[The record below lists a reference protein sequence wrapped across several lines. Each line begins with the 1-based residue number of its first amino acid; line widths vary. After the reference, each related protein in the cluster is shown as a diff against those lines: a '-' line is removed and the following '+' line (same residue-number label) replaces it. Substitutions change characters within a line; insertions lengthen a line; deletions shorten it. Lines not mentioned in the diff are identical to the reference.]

1 MGAVYTGSFENVA
14 VSAAQDLFE
23 LAGGGVKSF
32 IIRRVTLAANKTS
45 SEFVRLTLNRYTGS
59 PTSGSGG
66 STPAEQP
73 KSTQYGA
80 ATVNAEANN
89 TTRITG
95 GTKVTLENFLWNL
108 VTPFEWVPSD
118 PWQESEVAG
127 DDHFTVG
134 LEAAPGASVNMS
146 GTITWEEIG

>member
-1 MGAVYTGSFENVA
+1 MGAVYSASFENVA
-14 VSAAQDLFE
+14 VATAQDLFE

-32 IIRRVTLAANKTS
+32 IVKRVVLTAAKTS
-45 SEFVRLTLNRYTGS
+45 SEFVRLTLNRYTGA

-66 STPAEQP
+66 STPTENP

-108 VTPFEWVPSD
+108 LVPFEWVPAD
-118 PWQESEVAG
+118 QYQESEVAG

-134 LEAAPGASVNMS
+134 LEATPSVSANVS
-146 GTITWEEIG
+146 GSITWEEIG